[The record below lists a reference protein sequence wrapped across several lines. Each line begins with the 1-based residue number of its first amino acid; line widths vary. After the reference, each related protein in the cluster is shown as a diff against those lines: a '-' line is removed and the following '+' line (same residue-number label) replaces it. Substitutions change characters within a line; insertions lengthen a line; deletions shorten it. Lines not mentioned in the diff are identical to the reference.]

1 MEENI
6 KNKREGSLEE
16 QKTPDFVP
24 PVTNIQNI
32 SLSDSLAGVFSEPG
46 ETFTEIKKSTKG
58 SYWIWP
64 IILLAVITALSSFIV
79 MNDEELSSEIKTTQS
94 KAMKEKL
101 DDAVKSGQM
110 TREQADEQ
118 IEKAQSMMGGG
129 MFAVIGVA
137 GSVISVLIFFLVKSL
152 VYLGGFK
159 IFKGTASFVNILNVL
174 GIASIIT
181 SIQMILDTVLAI
193 FTGRLYI
200 NIGPVLFFT
209 EEVVGKSMYKFIAS
223 FDLINIWYLVIIAIG
238 FAKVSDLKSSVTFP
252 MVFGLWLI
260 WVILTSFV
268 TTSFLGF

>member
-6 KNKREGSLEE
+6 QDKPEGSQEE
-16 QKTPDFVP
+16 QTPDFVP

-64 IILLAVITALSSFIV
+64 IIILAVITALSSFIV

-129 MFAVIGVA
+129 LFAVIGVA
-137 GSVISVLIFFLVKSL
+137 GGVISILIFFFVKGL
-152 VYLGGFK
+152 IYWGGFK
-159 IFKGTASFVNILNVL
+159 IFKGTATFVNIMNVL

-209 EEVVGKSMYKFIAS
+209 EEAVGKSMYKFIAN